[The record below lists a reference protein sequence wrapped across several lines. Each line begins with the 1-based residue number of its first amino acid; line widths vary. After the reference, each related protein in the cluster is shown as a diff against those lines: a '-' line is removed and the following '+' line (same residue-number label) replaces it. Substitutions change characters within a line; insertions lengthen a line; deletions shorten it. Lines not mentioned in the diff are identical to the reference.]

1 MRRNFLI
8 CCLATTKRRCGIV
21 DEGKR
26 QADLLNKI
34 RTVLAAHFGLDVEY
48 ITFESHFANDLGLDW
63 LDTIELIILLEEQFL
78 NLEIVERWQIASVA
92 DLIRQIRIVDNEWT
106 VPEEVD
112 LQEALTVPQ
121 ENQRV

>member
-1 MRRNFLI
+1 M
-8 CCLATTKRRCGIV
+8 GSGV
-21 DEGKR
+21 GEGKGK
-26 QADLLNKI
+26 ADLLTKI
-34 RTVLAAHFGLDVEY
+34 RTVLAAHFGVDVKY
-48 ITFESHFANDLGLDW
+48 ITPDSHFANDLGLDW
-63 LDTIELIILLEEQFL
+63 LDTIELIILVEEQFP

-112 LQEALTVPQ
+112 LQEAQ